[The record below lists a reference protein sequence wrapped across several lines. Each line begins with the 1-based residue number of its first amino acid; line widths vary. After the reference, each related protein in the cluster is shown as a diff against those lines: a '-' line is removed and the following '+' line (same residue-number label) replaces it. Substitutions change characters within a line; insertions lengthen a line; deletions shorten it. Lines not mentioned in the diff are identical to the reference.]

1 MGTDI
6 MAESQTETVLAALD
20 RGEADDKLRDQVS
33 AALLRALTRIT
44 SQLDGIRENLWTVER
59 LEQVIDRRHESL
71 CSKCPLRQQVP
82 VQAQAQ
88 AQVEPAPKRTWFDA
102 LVSSDSIKFFILS
115 LLLVWAII
123 YVKTG
128 PAGVEA
134 GKGAAVQTVTGA
146 AK

>member
-44 SQLDGIRENLWTVER
+44 SQLDGIRDNLWTVER

-82 VQAQAQ
+82 VQAQ

-134 GKGAAVQTVTGA
+134 VKGAAVQTVTGA

>member
-33 AALLRALTRIT
+33 AALLRSLTRIVG
-44 SQLDGIRENLWTVER
+44 QLDGIRENLWTVER

-71 CSKCPLRQQVP
+71 CSRCSLRQPSQSP
-82 VQAQAQ
+82 QAAD
-88 AQVEPAPKRTWFDA
+88 AVPKRTWFEA
-102 LVSSDSIKFFILS
+102 LVSSDSIKFFILTII
-115 LLLVWAII
+115 LVWAVI

-134 GKGAAVQTVTGA
+134 VKGATVQTVTGA

>member
-1 MGTDI
+1 

-33 AALLRALTRIT
+33 AALLRSLTRIVG
-44 SQLDGIRENLWTVER
+44 QLDGIRENLWTMER

-71 CSKCPLRQQVP
+71 CARCPVRQP
-82 VQAQAQ
+82 AAQ
-88 AQVEPAPKRTWFDA
+88 PATAPQPAAKPSWFEA
-102 LVSSDSIKFFILS
+102 FVSSDSIKFFILS
-115 LLLVWAII
+115 VILVWAII

-128 PAGVEA
+128 PSGVEA
-134 GKGAAVQTVTGA
+134 VKGAVARTVPA